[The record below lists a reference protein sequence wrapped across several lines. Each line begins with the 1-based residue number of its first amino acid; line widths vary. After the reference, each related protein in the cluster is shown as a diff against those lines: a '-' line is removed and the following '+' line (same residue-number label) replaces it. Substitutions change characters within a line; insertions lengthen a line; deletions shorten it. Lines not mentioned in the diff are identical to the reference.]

1 MTTTAPA
8 RRRDAAH
15 NRDALLQA
23 ARTELARDPHASI
36 DTIARTAGLT
46 RRAVYGHFADRD
58 ALVLAA
64 VALGAERFNLI
75 AAQATAPDPA
85 VALATLAVRLWGE
98 AAQVRLAA
106 AVALDDAHLPYT
118 ARALSPLRSR
128 LRDLVEDGLR
138 AGVFRKDLSPAL
150 LTDLIERAARTVL
163 RELHDT
169 RVDDEPGFVA
179 RIVLSIAGLSW
190 RDADALLA
198 AHPEIFEEA
207 S

>member
-15 NRDALLQA
+15 NRDALLCA

-36 DTIARTAGLT
+36 DTIARAAGLT

-58 ALVLAA
+58 ALVQAA

-75 AAQATAPDPA
+75 AARATATDPA

-98 AAQVRLAA
+98 AAHVRLSA

-118 ARALSPLRSR
+118 ARALSPLRTR
-128 LRDLVEDGLR
+128 LRDLVEEGVR
-138 AGVFRKDLSPAL
+138 ATLFREDLPPAL
-150 LTDLIERAARTVL
+150 LADLIEQAARTVL
-163 RELHDT
+163 RELDET
-169 RVDDEPGFVA
+169 RVDDAPGFVA

-190 RDADALLA
+190 REAETLLA
-198 AHPEIFEEA
+198 AHPEIFEE
-207 S
+207 SS